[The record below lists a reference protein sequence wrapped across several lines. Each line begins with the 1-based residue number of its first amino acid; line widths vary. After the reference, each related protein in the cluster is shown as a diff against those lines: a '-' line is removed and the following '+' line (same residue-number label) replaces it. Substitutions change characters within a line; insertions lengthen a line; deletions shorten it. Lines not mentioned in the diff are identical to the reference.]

1 MGQLIL
7 PLRKAI
13 LEFRGRV
20 DRLSFITCC
29 GSDEK
34 DANSSFGYNTVF
46 KKVRKLVPSKDVEC
60 EAFPIKLVVP
70 EDKLNDGEYVM
81 NTRLNDQNFRGKIVE
96 RLDDYLR
103 RIGR

>member
-1 MGQLIL
+1 
-7 PLRKAI
+7 
-13 LEFRGRV
+13 
-20 DRLSFITCC
+20 LSFITCC

-60 EAFPIKLVVP
+60 EAFLIKLVIP
-70 EDKLNDGEYVM
+70 ENKLNDGEYVM